1 METTNL
7 VDDIA
12 KLKTLYQGRIIC
24 FALVDPSTPRH
35 EQNEAELRRL
45 LPSVPPPGA
54 NGHRIVLPIIQ
65 QKTSEPSQ
73 DAIATIVGGVDA
85 MDLDSPPAVVPAQPR
100 AAADTM
106 DTDYGTKPS
115 VDAQYHNDFYD
126 QVISLSVPELKHLI
140 HSFIIHSFVQS
151 DPAAEHSNAAA
162 AAAAAVELLIASLEK
177 ASPYG
182 DEFETAV
189 PPSTEDVRYLVH
201 LGELLSEFGNNKKF
215 CCRATKGKAAGAA
228 GRITEAMRNG
238 KEAARARVNIGGR
251 LPGGNRGERGRFRPP
266 A

>member
-45 LPSVPPPGA
+45 LLSVPPPGA
-54 NGHRIVLPIIQ
+54 NGHRMVVPIIQ
-65 QKTSEPSQ
+65 QKPFEPSQ
-73 DAIATIVGGVDA
+73 DAIATIVGGIDA
-85 MDLDSPPAVVPAQPR
+85 MNLDSPPAVAPAQPR
-100 AAADTM
+100 AATDTTTM
-106 DTDYGTKPS
+106 DIDYYGTKPS
-115 VDAQYHNDFYD
+115 ADAQYQHDSFYD
-126 QVISLSVPELKHLI
+126 QVISLSVSQLKHLI
-140 HSFIIHSFVQS
+140 HSFIIHSS
-151 DPAAEHSNAAA
+151 APDNAEHN
-162 AAAAAVELLIASLEK
+162 AAAVELLMASLEK

-201 LGELLSEFGNNKKF
+201 LSELLAEFRNREKIRKP
-215 CCRATKGKAAGAA
+215 TKAARGA

-266 A
+266 V